1 MSVSPIEVLL
11 VEDNP
16 GDCRLVREALA
27 DYKLKLEVKEAHD
40 GEAAIAFLHREGEF
54 RGARRP
60 DLILLDLNIPKKDGR
75 EVLAEVKVD
84 RRLKQIPVVILT
96 SSKAEED
103 ILRTYELH
111 ANCYISKPISLE
123 QLQKVVRQ
131 IKEFW
136 FTIVKL
142 PPEN

>member
-27 DYKLKLEVKEAHD
+27 DYKLKLEVKEVRD
-40 GEAAIAFLHREGEF
+40 GEAAMAYLHREGEF
-54 RGARRP
+54 RRARRP

-96 SSKAEED
+96 SSQAEED

-111 ANCYISKPISLE
+111 ANCYISKPIDLE